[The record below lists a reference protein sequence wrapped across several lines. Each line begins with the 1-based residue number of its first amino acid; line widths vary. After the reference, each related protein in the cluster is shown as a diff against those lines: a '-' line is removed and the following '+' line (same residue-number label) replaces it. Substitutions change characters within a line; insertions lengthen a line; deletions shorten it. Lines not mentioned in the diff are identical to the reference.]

1 MNYYSENAQTLIDQ
15 YNRIDPVEL
24 HKGWAEF
31 LPNQPALA
39 CDIGAGTGRD
49 SNWLASMGWSVLA
62 VEPEANFRE
71 QAKLQSHANVSW
83 LNDRLPE
90 LTQLRKL
97 GQRFKLILISAV
109 WMHLPSSKRER
120 AFRILSELLAPGGIL
135 VITLRQ
141 GKDEKENEFRNFHP
155 VSIEELE
162 HYAKGRALSIQSVSR
177 QPDSKGRSHVDWQT
191 VVMTMPDDG
200 TGSLPLLRHIIVND
214 DKAAT
219 YKLGLL
225 RTLIRI
231 ADGAPGMVLRQ
242 TDEYVEVPLGLV
254 GLYWLKLYMPLVLT
268 AKLIQ
273 APRHKPEEK
282 SGLGFAKAKHFYK
295 LTQLSPYD
303 LRIGA
308 SFNPENTAVVI
319 GSIRD
324 ACDTIQNMPAHFI
337 TYPGQNRQVFECQK
351 QPIRK
356 MQNKRWQISKE
367 SLTDFGVFRIP
378 IALWQSFSQYACWLE
393 PAILTEWARL
403 MDGYN
408 FQYDKSIYDRAFQ
421 WDDSKRSTLQV
432 RNLASRTAPLHCVWT
447 GQILRKETY
456 QIDHCFP
463 WSRWFNNDLWNLMP
477 TSNKVNN
484 QKREKL
490 PSASIMHVSRE
501 RIKNWWEIAY
511 SEVGVQQQFLMEA
524 EAALPLISE
533 GNKSL
538 DQVFDAILLQ
548 RTRLRIN
555 QQLVEWQPIDTTHH
569 LR

>member
-1 MNYYSENAQTLIDQ
+1 MNYYSENAPTLIDQ
-15 YNRIDPVEL
+15 YNRIDPAEL

-31 LPNQPALA
+31 LLNQPALA

-49 SNWLASMGWSVLA
+49 SNWLASMGWNVIA
-62 VEPEANFRE
+62 VEPEAKFRE
-71 QAKLQSHANVSW
+71 QAKLQSHANVTW
-83 LNDRLPE
+83 LDDSLPE
-90 LTQLRKL
+90 LSQLRKL
-97 GQRFKLILISAV
+97 GQRFNLILLSAV

-141 GKDEKENEFRNFHP
+141 GNDEKENESRNFHS

-162 HYAKGRALSIQSVSR
+162 HYAKGRALLIQSVSR
-177 QPDSKGRSHVDWQT
+177 QPDIKGRGHVDWET
-191 VVMTMPDDG
+191 VVLTMPDDG

-231 ADGAPGMVLRQ
+231 ADGAPGMVLKQ
-242 TDEYVEVPLGLV
+242 TDDYVEVPLGLV

-268 AKLIQ
+268 AKLLQ
-273 APRHKPEEK
+273 APRHKPEEQ
-282 SGLGFAKAKHFYK
+282 SGLGFAKTKHFYK
-295 LTQLSPYD
+295 LTQLTPYD

-351 QPIRK
+351 QPTRK
-356 MQNKRWQISKE
+356 IQNKRWQISKE
-367 SLTDFGVFRIP
+367 SLTNFGVFRIP

-421 WDDSKRSTLQV
+421 WDDSKRSTVKV

-490 PSASIMHVSRE
+490 PSASVLHASRE
-501 RIKNWWEIAY
+501 RIKTWWEIAY

-524 EAALPLISE
+524 EATLPLISE

-538 DQVFDAILLQ
+538 DQVFDALLLQ
-548 RTRLRIN
+548 RTRLKIN